1 MNNPIKQNITFQLD
15 KTTISKLRE
24 LSRAEAIPPD
34 MLINQMLIQ
43 YLGQRSAFTISEY
56 MPVRRVLLMKLLE
69 KFTEKEVASIAK
81 SIARASTKKIILR
94 LRQEHNVMTSID
106 VVESLIRISNYK
118 YKHDVNYGIHSFT
131 IQHNLGKK
139 WAVYLYEI
147 YSSVL
152 RQFKFKKIEI
162 NVSDKQLIFTVIM
175 KIII

>member
-1 MNNPIKQNITFQLD
+1 
-15 KTTISKLRE
+15 
-24 LSRAEAIPPD
+24 
-34 MLINQMLIQ
+34 
-43 YLGQRSAFTISEY
+43 
-56 MPVRRVLLMKLLE
+56 MKLLE

-81 SIARASTKKIILR
+81 AIARTSTKKIILR

-147 YSSVL
+147 YNSVL

-162 NVSDKQLIFTVIM
+162 SVSDKQLIFTVIM